1 MKSII
6 DFLVATK
13 DLFTSIAALVQLIV
27 ITVNEYVQS
36 LNGMEI
42 NYGVL
47 IGSLAIAIDGWY
59 TGKKPA

>member
-6 DFLVATK
+6 DFLVAKK

-47 IGSLAIAIDGWY
+47 IGSLAIAIVGWY